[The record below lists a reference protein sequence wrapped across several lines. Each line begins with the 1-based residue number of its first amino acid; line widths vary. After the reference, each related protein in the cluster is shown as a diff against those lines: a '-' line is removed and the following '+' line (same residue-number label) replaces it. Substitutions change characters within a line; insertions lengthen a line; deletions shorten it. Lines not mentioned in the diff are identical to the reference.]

1 MNNKDS
7 YSVDSYIESLIQ
19 EEKEILLFLQ
29 DLILE
34 VIPHAKIKLS
44 YGVPYFFL
52 NRRSVFL
59 WPVSKEWSG
68 YRHSKDYDHGIQLG
82 FCYGYLMDVWESRDK
97 SKNRKQIYTRMYTSL
112 EQFTKDETREIKAML
127 INAHELDS
135 NHKKR

>member
-1 MNNKDS
+1 MNNKDT

-19 EEKEILLFLQ
+19 EEKEILLLLQ

-68 YRHSKDYDHGIQLG
+68 YRHSKDFTHGVQLG

-97 SKNRKQIYTRMYTSL
+97 SKNRKQIYTRIYTSL
-112 EQFTKDETREIKAML
+112 NQFTENEISEIKSML
-127 INAHELDS
+127 INALEIDT